1 MDGSNN
7 FNNNIDNSSNDY
19 QNNIYPSNNQY
30 NNYYVNNMN
39 QSNNSY
45 NNYNWYSNYNN
56 QYDNYGNISNDN
68 FNTKNNKKKFNI
80 KNISISIVG
89 IIIFILTFILIKNL
103 TKSYNMIIDLNGAS
117 IVANEKLKCKSNY
130 LGHCFLTLPDVKRYD
145 GEVLGFSTNALSHDA
160 EYTINEN
167 IEMNNDMKL
176 YVISRKKKSLEIDM
190 SDIDEISSSEE
201 ELSCFLYNTDNNECN
216 ITVPLFNKKGYQNDG
231 YSETKGGKDITVY
244 PGSIY
249 QTGKKLYPVYSSLFE
264 NKTIEVRNSFA
275 INHAYIDVEKL
286 CANEKEKRLTELIKN
301 VEKKLPFLFH
311 NQKIVFHG
319 NENFYKF
326 FDNNSSTHGV
336 TFGDNLL
343 LKSLSIRC
351 GDDVDLLPVLVHEL
365 THSLDYYYKTKTNK
379 MLSDEQDIINLF
391 NKYSEIAKENEKTYS
406 YSINDKPLRF
416 YAYLK
421 NRKEFLSEL
430 FAFYYI
436 NYVDTDYKLLD
447 IDFEIKTIREGRA
460 EYKQIR
466 EAYFRGNFP
475 DDMKKTVEKY
485 ICIIN
490 NNFDKSKC

>member
-1 MDGSNN
+1 MNGGNYN
-7 FNNNIDNSSNDY
+7 FNNNDNIN
-19 QNNIYPSNNQY
+19 
-30 NNYYVNNMN
+30 NNYYSNNN
-39 QSNNSY
+39 SNNSY
-45 NNYNWYSNYNN
+45 GGFDNQFNNNPGYYGGFNNNYQDRLNDIY
-56 QYDNYGNISNDN
+56 YGDENRKQGKSLGI
-68 FNTKNNKKKFNI
+68 KKIFFI
-80 KNISISIVG
+80 IV
-89 IIIFILTFILIKNL
+89 FIVILVLSFILIKNL
-103 TKSYNMIIDLNGAS
+103 TKSYNMQLFLNGADVLS
-117 IVANEKLKCKSNY
+117 SENVKCKSDY
-130 LGHCFLTLPDVKRYD
+130 LGHCYLTLPDAKRYE
-145 GEVLGFSTNALSHDA
+145 GEVLGFSNNSESHEA
-160 EYTINEN
+160 EYKIGQQ
-167 IEMNNDMKL
+167 IEMLSDMNL
-176 YVISRKKKSLEIDM
+176 YVISRTKQSLEIDM
-190 SDIDEISSSEE
+190 SDVDEISSSEE

-231 YSETKGGKDITVY
+231 YSETKGGKDVTVY
-244 PGSIY
+244 PGSEY
-249 QTGKKLYPVYSSLFE
+249 KTGKKLYPVYSPLFE

-275 INHAYIDVEKL
+275 ISHAYIDVEKL
-286 CANEKEKRLTELIKN
+286 CPNDKEKRLAELIKN
-301 VEKKLPFLFH
+301 VEKKFPFLFH
-311 NQKIVFHG
+311 NQKIIFHG
-319 NENFYKF
+319 DENFYKF
-326 FDNNSSTHGV
+326 FDNNSSTHGL

-436 NYVDTDYKLLD
+436 NFIDIDYKLLD

-490 NNFDKSKC
+490 NNFDKTKCG